1 MCVFLINSSSMLLPF
16 QNGPSAIFHGRSLIS
31 DQFVDDAHQS
41 KQTSVPVLMFVLI
54 FIWIPELL
62 YIIISYFDIFH
73 TVIQESK

>member
-1 MCVFLINSSSMLLPF
+1 MKF
-16 QNGPSAIFHGRSLIS
+16 R
-31 DQFVDDAHQS
+31 HQS

-62 YIIISYFDIFH
+62 YIIISYFNIFH